1 MNGIKGVV
9 GVFLLVLC
17 FFSCSKGRVAPEKN
31 QNYLDSF
38 DFTKLSSTDKGRVL
52 DSLFDD
58 AMDEDN
64 SAATRAYLLELAAKF
79 DKEEAANRFLK
90 LLNRVRTYSKEESDS
105 LSLAKTFESLGG
117 YYENKMHFDSTYFFY
132 QQAGKWYKS
141 LNDSVKIAEMS
152 LGKASI
158 LYDFGFYTEAE
169 VETITVLRYVN
180 RDQHP
185 MTIYESYQLLGLI
198 LCELKSFDE
207 SINYF
212 RLTQAELIRMNA
224 EGSFNKDDLTLA
236 YGALYN
242 NFAGAYEVNNNFD
255 EAIEYYQRGLDVIGI
270 DENHPAIYSALL
282 NNISF
287 ARMQNSD
294 TIGVL
299 KNLKIAEGIRLESG
313 TDQEVISSKLT
324 IGEYYFKFGNRDLGL
339 KYVTKAYDLALQMNS
354 EYDQK
359 EALRF
364 LVEHDVV
371 NKSKYTKEYVRLL
384 EKIQANERSTRNKFA
399 RIAYETEEMIN
410 KNEFLK
416 ERNRRIIFIAI
427 VVVGFLMFLLLVLR
441 LNLRN
446 KQLVLMQKQQDAN
459 QLIYKL
465 VIEQQSKT
473 QKAKQKERNRIAKEL
488 HDGIVNRIFTTRF
501 NLMQLDSPDS
511 VRKELLVSELVK
523 AEEEVRMISHKL
535 ANQQFLNDET
545 FEEVVKKLIE
555 LQQNSFGTQFELSV
569 DRGIVWEGISAEVK
583 MHLYRILQETLQ
595 NVNKYSKAKHCSIWI
610 LKEQQKVKLRIAD
623 DGIGFDI
630 QKVKRGMGFKNLN
643 ERVAAIHGEL
653 VLKTS
658 EGNGT
663 VLEITF

>member
-1 MNGIKGVV
+1 MAAV
-9 GVFLLVLC
+9 
-17 FFSCSKGRVAPEKN
+17 KN
-31 QNYLDSF
+31 QNYLDSI
-38 DFTKLSSTDKGRVL
+38 DFTNLSSTDRGRVL

-64 SAATRAYLLELAAKF
+64 SAATRAYLLELASKF
-79 DKEEAANRFLK
+79 DKEEASSQFLQI
-90 LLNRVRTYSKEESDS
+90 LNRVRTYSKEESDS

-141 LNDSVKIAEMS
+141 LNDSIKIAEMS

-185 MTIYESYQLLGLI
+185 MTVYESYQLLGLI

-212 RLTQAELIRMNA
+212 RLTQSELLRMNA
-224 EGSFNKDDLTLA
+224 EGTFDKNDLILA

-255 EAIEYYQRGLDVIGI
+255 EAIEYYQRGLDVNGI
-270 DENHPAIYSALL
+270 DENHPAIYAALL
-282 NNISF
+282 NNIGS
-287 ARMQNSD
+287 ARIQNND
-294 TIGVL
+294 TVGVL
-299 KNLKIAEGIRLESG
+299 KNLKIAEAIRAKSG
-313 TDQEVISSKLT
+313 STQEMISSKLT
-324 IGEYYFKFGNRDLGL
+324 LGEYYFKIGEVDSGL
-339 KYVTKAYDLALQMNS
+339 KSVTQAYDLALSMNS

-364 LVEHDVV
+364 LVEHDVI
-371 NKSKYTKEYVRLL
+371 NKGRNTKEYVRLH

-416 ERNRRIIFIAI
+416 ERNRRIVFIAV

-441 LNLRN
+441 LSSRN

-465 VIEQQSKT
+465 VIDQQSKT

-501 NLMQLDSPDS
+501 NLMQLDSADMT
-511 VRKELLVSELVK
+511 RKDLLVNELFK
-523 AEEEVRMISHKL
+523 AEEEVRTISHKL
-535 ANQQFLNDET
+535 VNQQFLKDET

-569 DRGIVWEGISAEVK
+569 DRGIVWEDISTEVK

-610 LKEQQKVKLRIAD
+610 LKEQDKVKLRIAD

-630 QKVKRGMGFKNLN
+630 ERVKRGMGFKNLN
-643 ERVAAIHGEL
+643 ERVAKIHGKL
-653 VLKTS
+653 VLQTS
-658 EGNGT
+658 EGSGT